1 MDIFFRE
8 NYQMVMAGKIRTFS
22 QVQLVPSK
30 FNPENPVFPHKE
42 FERVS
47 LELCNTLCTQKEELT
62 LEEIEFLQAT
72 LKVPYQEVK
81 SILQTKPYWEVEGKK
96 QDFQILFKKYLG

>member
-8 NYQMVMAGKIRTFS
+8 NYQMVMAGKLRTFK
-22 QVQLVPSK
+22 QVQLAPSK

-47 LELCNTLCTQKEELT
+47 LELCHTLCTQVEDLT
-62 LEEIEFLQAT
+62 LDEIEFLTVT
-72 LKVPYQEVK
+72 LKIPRQEVQD
-81 SILQTKPYWEVEGKK
+81 ILQAKPYYEVEGKTN
-96 QDFQILFKKYLG
+96 DFQILFKKYLG